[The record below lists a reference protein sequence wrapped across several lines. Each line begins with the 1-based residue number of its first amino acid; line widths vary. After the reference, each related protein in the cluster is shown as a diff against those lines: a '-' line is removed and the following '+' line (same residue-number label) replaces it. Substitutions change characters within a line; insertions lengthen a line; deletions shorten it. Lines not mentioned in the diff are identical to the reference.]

1 MNAAHLRSD
10 RAADHILFDVW
21 TIDGRFP
28 TQDDSL
34 SWPELLTRYDIKRV
48 AGRYILMKKSVTPRH
63 YELTPITETVAK
75 FDEGICSLR
84 ASAAPGAVQPAAKVR
99 GREHIYWH
107 ARFQRYTKI
116 FCDSVVIEH
125 SMSGWQFA
133 YAMRFDGTQV
143 LLPTRSEIIP
153 WSEILPVMR
162 NAFFS
167 P

>member
-1 MNAAHLRSD
+1 M
-10 RAADHILFDVW
+10 
-21 TIDGRFP
+21 
-28 TQDDSL
+28 
-34 SWPELLTRYDIKRV
+34 LTRYDIKRV
-48 AGRYILMKKSVTPRH
+48 AGRHILMDGSVTPTH
-63 YELTPITETVAK
+63 YELTPIGETVAK

-99 GREHIYWH
+99 GRECIYCR

-116 FCDSVVIEH
+116 FCDSVVMEH

-133 YAMRFDGTQV
+133 YAMRFHGTQA
-143 LLPTRSEIIP
+143 LLATRSEIIP
-153 WSEILPVMR
+153 WNEVLPVMR